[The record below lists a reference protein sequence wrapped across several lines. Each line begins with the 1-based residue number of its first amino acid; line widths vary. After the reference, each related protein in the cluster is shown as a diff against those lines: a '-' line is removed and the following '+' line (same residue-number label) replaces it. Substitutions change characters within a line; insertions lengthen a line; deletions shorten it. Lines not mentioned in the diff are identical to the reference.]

1 MVNGNISVIKIRD
14 ILLVTVP
21 SDPDDG
27 TVSELQE
34 QVLYSMERHSA
45 KGLILDI
52 STVETIDSFFAR
64 TVSETVK
71 MVALMGGLTVLSGM
85 RACVAITTTQ
95 LGLSLDKTLTALD
108 VDRAMDMLSDALNR
122 PEGRT

>member
-1 MVNGNISVIKIRD
+1 MANGNISVIKIRD

-34 QVLYSMERHSA
+34 QVLSSMERHSA

-64 TVSETVK
+64 TVSEMVK
-71 MVALMGGLTVLSGM
+71 MVSLMGGLTVLSGM

-95 LGLSLDKTLTALD
+95 LGLSLDKTLTALN
-108 VDRAMDMLSDALNR
+108 VDRAMELLSDALNR
-122 PEGRT
+122 SEGRT

>member
-1 MVNGNISVIKIRD
+1 MANGNISVIKIRD

-108 VDRAMDMLSDALNR
+108 VDRAMELLSDALNR
-122 PEGRT
+122 SEGRT